1 MRLLI
6 CFLTVITLASC
17 KSEKQGVKIS
27 PKAELHFG
35 NAGGMANARNEFII
49 TADGKLYQQMN
60 GGPRK
65 LLTDI
70 GEKKAISLMHDGLDL
85 GLDKLDFKHPGN
97 MTNFLIY
104 NDGTKTNEV
113 DWGDPQNTPSGDIK
127 SFYEKLFE
135 LRP

>member
-35 NAGGMANARNEFII
+35 NFGGMANARNEFII
-49 TADGKLYQQMN
+49 TADGKLYQSMN
-60 GGPRK
+60 NGPRK
-65 LLTDI
+65 LVTVI
-70 GEKKAISLMHDGLDL
+70 GEKKALNLMHDALDM
-85 GLDKLDFKHPGN
+85 GLDKLDFKHPAS

-104 NDGTKTNEV
+104 NDGSKSNEV